1 MQNIRDMQKFVS
13 AICDW
18 GPLNDCFQGKVR
30 ISDIDG
36 MVERNGFFVF
46 LEQKG
51 AQMQIPVGQD
61 IALSRLAQI
70 QQFTVLIIFGNL
82 DQEHGLEIR
91 RGGKKWIIR
100 SNLTVL
106 KNCLSAW
113 DKGAIA
119 GDFAAFDSRLAKSVA
134 PK

>member
-36 MVERNGFFVF
+36 IVERNGFFVF

-61 IALSRLAQI
+61 ILLSRLAQI
-70 QQFTVLIIFGNL
+70 PQFTVLIIFGNL

-91 RGGKKWIIR
+91 RGGKKWQFR
-100 SNLTVL
+100 SDLDVL
-106 KNCLSAW
+106 KRCLASW
-113 DKGAIA
+113 DKGALA
-119 GDFAAFDSRLAKSVA
+119 KDFTSFDSRLAKSVA